1 MPNFSHFF
9 HKIKLP
15 LILLSLALG
24 FGVLG
29 YKIIFPNESL
39 AKLMYMTSITLS
51 TVGYGDILEV
61 YNSPIATYYTMVL
74 MLVGM
79 GIVLY
84 SVSTITAFLIE
95 GKLEKIFLFQ
105 SILRR
110 LKKMKNHYIICGSGQ
125 TGIHVIREM
134 HNTKQPFVV
143 IENDPEFLDKL
154 RAEFKDCLVLIGD
167 ATSEEILEKANLKTA
182 KGLVVTLSND
192 KDNLFLTLTARMLNP
207 TINIVS
213 RAIDLSLVKK
223 LKMAGANYVVS
234 PNFIGGMRIASEIL
248 RPNVVTFLDKM
259 LRGADKSIRVG
270 EIVISTDSKL
280 RGKTLEDAKIYQELG
295 LNIMAIGEDK
305 GSEFNYNPPPET
317 ILREGTVL
325 LFIGNID
332 QQKEIEKFAA

>member
-1 MPNFSHFF
+1 MPNLSNLFS
-9 HKIKLP
+9 KIKLP
-15 LILLSLALG
+15 LILLSLALI

-29 YKIIFPNESL
+29 YKILFPEEPL
-39 AKLMYMTSITLS
+39 IRLMYMTSITLS
-51 TVGYGDILEV
+51 TVGYGDILDV
-61 YNSPIATYYTMVL
+61 HKSLIATIYTMFL

-84 SVSTITAFLIE
+84 SVSTITAFIIE
-95 GKLEKIFLFQ
+95 GKLEKVFLFQ

-134 HNTKQPFVV
+134 YNTKQPFVV
-143 IENDPEFLDKL
+143 IENDPEFLQKL
-154 RAEFKDCLVLIGD
+154 RSEFKDCLVLIGD
-167 ATSEEILEKANLKTA
+167 ATSEELLEKANLKTA

-234 PNFIGGMRIASEIL
+234 PNFIGGMRIASEML

-259 LRGADKSIRVG
+259 LRGADKSVRVG
-270 EIVISTDSKL
+270 EIVITKDSKL
-280 RGKTLEDAKIYQELG
+280 RGKTLEDANISDEIG
-295 LNIMAIGEDK
+295 LNILAIGEDK
-305 GSEFNYNPPPET
+305 GSDFNYNPPQDS

-332 QQKEIEKFAA
+332 QQKEIEKYAA

>member
-1 MPNFSHFF
+1 MPKSSNFFN
-9 HKIKLP
+9 KIKLP

-29 YKIIFPNESL
+29 YKILFPEESFSRL
-39 AKLMYMTSITLS
+39 LYMTSITLS
-51 TVGYGDILEV
+51 TVGYADILEV
-61 YNSPIATYYTMVL
+61 HKYPIATIYTMFL
-74 MLVGM
+74 MLIGM

-84 SVSTITAFLIE
+84 SVSTITAFIIE

-110 LKKMKNHYIICGSGQ
+110 LKKMKDHYIICGSGQ

-134 HNTKQPFVV
+134 YNTKHPFVV
-143 IENDPEFLDKL
+143 IENDPAFLEKL

-167 ATSEEILEKANLKTA
+167 ATSEELLEKANLKTA

-207 TINIVS
+207 SINIVS
-213 RAIDLSLVKK
+213 KAIDLTLVNK

-270 EIVISTDSKL
+270 EIVITKDSRL
-280 RGKTLEDAKIYQELG
+280 RGKTLGQAKIYDEIG
-295 LNIMAIGEDK
+295 LNILAIGEDQ
-305 GSEFNYNPPPET
+305 GSDFNYNPPQET
-317 ILREGTVL
+317 ILREGTIL

-332 QQKEIEKFAA
+332 QQKDIEKYAA

>member
-9 HKIKLP
+9 RKIKLP
-15 LILLSLALG
+15 LILLVLALG

-29 YKIIFPNESL
+29 YKILFPNEALS
-39 AKLMYMTSITLS
+39 KLMYMTSITLS
-51 TVGYGDILEV
+51 TVGYGDILNV
-61 YNSPIATYYTMVL
+61 HNSAIATYYTMFL
-74 MLVGM
+74 MLIGM

-110 LKKMKNHYIICGSGQ
+110 LKKMKDHYIICGSGQ

-134 HNTKQPFVV
+134 HNTKQAFVV
-143 IENDPEFLDKL
+143 IENNPEFLDKL
-154 RAEFKDCLVLIGD
+154 REEFKDCLVLIGD

-223 LKMAGANYVVS
+223 LKMAGADYVVS
-234 PNFIGGMRIASEIL
+234 PNFIGGMRIASEML

-270 EIVISTDSKL
+270 EIVITSKSKL
-280 RGKTLEDAKIYQELG
+280 RGKTLEDANIYQELG
-295 LNIMAIGEDK
+295 LNILAVGEDK

-317 ILREGTVL
+317 FLREGTVL